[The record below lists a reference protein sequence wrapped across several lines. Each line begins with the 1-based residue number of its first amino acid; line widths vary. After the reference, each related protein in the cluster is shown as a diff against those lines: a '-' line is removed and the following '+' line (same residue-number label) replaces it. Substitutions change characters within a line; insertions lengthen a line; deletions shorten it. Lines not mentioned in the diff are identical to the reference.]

1 LIAAGIRAL
10 VTAAVIVTAAV
21 PSGARALDGQQTSPL
36 EILDVPYLPQSEAL
50 CGGAAAAMVMRY
62 WGTTGVYAESFA
74 DLVRSDA
81 GGIRGDDLLEAL
93 TARGWDA
100 RSFTGD
106 ASLVRSHLAKRRPI
120 VALIEDRPGSY
131 HYVVLVSWPAGRVL
145 LHDPARAPFRVLT
158 EADFIRAWEMAGFW
172 TMLLVPGGGATEK
185 VPAESKMAA
194 AVEPPTPCS
203 GLVNEGVRLAGR
215 GDAAGARRL
224 FEVAADACPLAS
236 GPWREMAGLHALRGA
251 WREAAADARRATEL
265 DARDR
270 HAWRILAT
278 ASYLQDDV
286 RTALDAW
293 NRIDEPRV
301 DIVSINGL
309 DRTRHA
315 VVARTIDIP
324 PQTVLT
330 AAALE
335 RARRRLAE
343 LPSAQT
349 ARIGYR
355 PGENGLAQLDASVIE
370 RPMVPTSRTSL
381 VSTGVRL
388 VADREL
394 AAAIASPTG
403 GGELWTVAW
412 RWWER
417 RPRVALGFSA
427 PAPFGGVWRVEA
439 FDERQTYG
447 SSDASIG
454 EERRGVAAGLTDW
467 FGPGTRWH
475 ATVGIDRW
483 REHGRAALLGAA
495 IERHASGG
503 RIVASTR
510 AAAWIG
516 GVDTWTASARVD
528 WRSSARH
535 EGDVLLARMGIST
548 AGADAPLA
556 LWPAAGTGQRADV
569 MLRAH
574 PAVRSGR
581 VDDAVFGRRL
591 VHAGAEWRRW
601 LHPIRRIVR
610 IAPAAF
616 VDVGRASRAG
626 AFSDTRTQIDVG
638 AGLRF
643 VLPGAGVVGIDVG
656 RGLRDGETALSI
668 GWRR

>member
-1 LIAAGIRAL
+1 LIAASVRIL
-10 VTAAVIVTAAV
+10 LTAAVIVTAAV
-21 PSGARALDGQQTSPL
+21 ASSARPLDARQASPL

-62 WGTTGVYAESFA
+62 WGATGVYATSFA
-74 DLVRSDA
+74 DLVRPEA
-81 GGIRGDDLLEAL
+81 GGIRGDDLLRAL
-93 TARGWDA
+93 EARGWDA
-100 RSFTGD
+100 RSFRGD

-120 VALIEDRPGSY
+120 VALIEVRPGTY
-131 HYVVLVSWPAGRVL
+131 HYVVLVSWPDGRVL
-145 LHDPARAPFRVLT
+145 LHDPARAPFRVMT
-158 EADFIRAWEMAGFW
+158 EADFVRAWEAAGFW
-172 TMLLVPGGGATEK
+172 TMLVVPGRDAVEK
-185 VPAESKMAA
+185 VPAESKG
-194 AVEPPTPCS
+194 PPPSDLPAPCA
-203 GLVNEGVRLAGR
+203 GLVDEGVRLAGT
-215 GDAAGARRL
+215 GDAIGARRL
-224 FEVAADACPLAS
+224 FEIAADACPLAS

-265 DARDR
+265 DAGDR

-278 ASYLQDDV
+278 ASYLQDDPLA
-286 RTALDAW
+286 ALDAW

-309 DRTRHA
+309 ERTRYA
-315 VVARTIDIP
+315 VAARTIDIP
-324 PQTVLT
+324 PHTLLT
-330 AAALE
+330 AVALE

-349 ARIGYR
+349 ARVVYR
-355 PGENGLAQLDASVIE
+355 PGENGLAQLDAVVIE

-381 VSTGVRL
+381 AATGVHL
-388 VADREL
+388 VSDREL
-394 AAAIASPTG
+394 TVAIASPAG

-417 RPRVALGFSA
+417 RPRVALAFSA

-447 SSDASIG
+447 SSAASFAEG
-454 EERRGVAAGLTDW
+454 RRGAAAGLADW
-467 FGPGTRWH
+467 FGAATRWE
-475 ATVGIDRW
+475 ATIGIDRW
-483 REHGRAALLGAA
+483 REHGRAASLGAG
-495 IERHASGG
+495 IERHLSSG
-503 RIVASTR
+503 RLVASTR
-510 AAAWIG
+510 AASWIG
-516 GVDTWTASARVD
+516 DVDTWTASARVD
-528 WRSSARH
+528 WRSATRH
-535 EGDVLLARMGIST
+535 EGDVWLARTGISA

-574 PAVRSGR
+574 PVVRSGR

-591 VHAGAEWRRW
+591 VHAGGEWRRW
-601 LHPIRRIVR
+601 LQPIKRVLR

-616 VDVGRASRAG
+616 VDIGRATRAG
-626 AFSDTRTQIDVG
+626 AFSDTRTHVDVG
-638 AGLRF
+638 MGLRF
-643 VLPGAGVVGIDVG
+643 VLPGSGVLGLDIG